1 MKNMAFAN
9 VGTVMLAIHTS
20 AAPTDAEWSAYLG
33 AFKKIPDLASVRCI
47 AFTDGGAPTTKHRKD
62 LNELLGGRSGLAAVV
77 SASVLVR
84 SVVTALTWFNP
95 LVKAF
100 APENVDEAYSYL
112 KLTPVEVDGM
122 RKTIDALRREFGAPL
137 HCIGA

>member
-9 VGTVMLAIHTS
+9 VGTVMLAIHSTS
-20 AAPTDAEWSAYLG
+20 APTDAEWSAYLG
-33 AFKKIPDLASVRCI
+33 AFKKIPDLSSVRCI
-47 AFTDGGAPTTKHRKD
+47 AFTDGGAPTTKHRKE

-100 APENVDEAYSYL
+100 APEHVDAAYSYL
-112 KLTPVEVDGM
+112 KLNPVEIEAM
-122 RKTIDALRREFGAPL
+122 RRAIEALRKEFGAPL
-137 HCIGA
+137 YCIGA